1 MSAAVEQLSFVDL
14 DLDASELGGEVT
26 WSPPT
31 VTRYKQSGFRQAHA
45 PNVAGYILHHIRLL
59 RHLRLLVL

>member
-1 MSAAVEQLSFVDL
+1 AAVEQLSFVDL

-31 VTRYKQSGFRQAHA
+31 VTRYKQKAHSHISAESGLEQVNGYGVYLSDAA
-45 PNVAGYILHHIRLL
+45 YVARSQ
-59 RHLRLLVL
+59 